1 MTTDHAP
8 SSRGH
13 LLSLNVRRLCISLG
27 IIGGI
32 TFLYGLIFGDETR
45 AWQIL
50 LVNFLFFGG
59 LAQSGVVI
67 SAIMQTTSARW
78 GRGLKR
84 TAEATVAFLPVSL
97 ILLVVLLAGTAHWAP
112 WAQQPIAAKLPWL
125 NVPFF
130 VVRQLIAFLCLSTL
144 SLLYVYR
151 SLRPDIGLQQE
162 AGEQPVSRITAKL
175 IKGWRGTQVELHAGQ
190 RSQNRLA
197 VCVLITYGWGFTLLA
212 FDFVMALDPHWFST
226 LFGGYYFIGNIFVGL
241 AFLSVIATW
250 GRKRLGIEAYVGP
263 EQFHDVGKLLF
274 GFCMLFTYMF
284 WSQYLVI
291 WYGDLPEETEF
302 LYHRLHGV
310 WRPIMIIVFAMTFF
324 IPFVALLGRTVKRQ
338 PSALLAVAMIICL
351 GMWLERFVLVVPSL
365 WQSDSIPFGLPELLI
380 TAGIT
385 GVFGYCY
392 ASFLSHFPAIPV
404 SDPKLATID
413 PQHFP
418 E

>member
-8 SSRGH
+8 SVRGH
-13 LLSLNVRRLCISLG
+13 LLPPKVRRLCVSLG
-27 IIGGI
+27 IIAGI
-32 TFLYGLIFGDETR
+32 TFLYGVIFGDETR

-78 GRGLKR
+78 GRALKR
-84 TAEATVAFLPVSL
+84 AAEATAAFFPVSL
-97 ILLVVLLAGTAHWAP
+97 ILLVVLLTGTANWAP
-112 WAQQPIAAKLPWL
+112 WAQQPIEAKLPWL

-130 VVRQLIAFLCLSTL
+130 VVRQLIAFLLLSAF

-151 SLRPDIGLQQE
+151 SLRPDIGLQHE
-162 AGEQPVSRITAKL
+162 TSEQPVSRIAKNL
-175 IKGWRGTQVELHAGQ
+175 IKGWRGTQVELSAGQ

-197 VCVLITYGWGFTLLA
+197 VCVLITYGWVFTLLA

-226 LFGGYYFIGNIFVGL
+226 LFGGYYFVGNVFVGL

-310 WRPIMIIVFAMTFF
+310 WQPVILVVFAMTFF
-324 IPFVALLGRTVKRQ
+324 IPFIALLGRTVKRQ
-338 PSALLAVAMIICL
+338 PSALLAIAVVICI

-365 WQSDSIPFGLPELLI
+365 WQNESIPFGLTELLI

-392 ASFLSHFPAIPV
+392 ASFFDHFPAIPV
-404 SDPKLATID
+404 SDQKLVPVT
-413 PQHFP
+413 PRHSS